1 MKFRDI
7 EKKLRREQDGVN
19 VPDVYARVSGA
30 PLNKLLEG
38 ETPAR
43 AFRKKMATGLL
54 ALTLVLFLVLAI
66 GLSAMWLSPDR
77 GKTAP
82 DCYASVSVEN
92 GGEITTVGVVF
103 GGRNI
108 LVCVIEGEVP
118 IVSHS
123 SQISDLIQP
132 KSGDKVSIEII
143 STKNA
148 SVADIARIVAH
159 EVETAYKGV
168 DYTVSTSANLKTAR
182 DRVSAYVSAHGGSVD
197 EGAGAKEI
205 VDAYSNLFL
214 YSSKTE

>member
-1 MKFRDI
+1 MKYRDI

-19 VPDVYARVSGA
+19 VPDVYAKASKA

-43 AFRKKMATGLL
+43 AFKKKVAIGLL
-54 ALTLVLFLVLAI
+54 SLTLVLFLVLAI
-66 GLSAMWLSPDR
+66 GLSAMWLAPDR

-103 GGRNI
+103 GGKNI
-108 LVCVIEGEVP
+108 LVCAIEGEVP

-123 SQISDLIQP
+123 SQISDLVHP
-132 KSGDKVSIEII
+132 KSGDKVSIEIL
-143 STKNA
+143 SANNA
-148 SVADIARIVAH
+148 SVAEIARIVAH
-159 EVETAYKGV
+159 EVEVAYKGV
-168 DYTVSTSANLKTAR
+168 DFSVSTTANLKVTR
-182 DRVSAYVSAHGGSVD
+182 DRVSAYVSAHGGSVG

-205 VDAYSNLFL
+205 IDAYADLFV
-214 YSSKTE
+214 YSSQK